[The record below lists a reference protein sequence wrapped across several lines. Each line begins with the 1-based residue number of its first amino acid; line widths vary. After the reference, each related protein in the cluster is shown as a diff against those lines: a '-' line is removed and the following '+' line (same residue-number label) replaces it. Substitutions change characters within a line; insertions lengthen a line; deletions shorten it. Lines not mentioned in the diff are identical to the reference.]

1 MKIQVPIE
9 VDVSCK
15 QAIQVLKHKV
25 EATLCCDWD
34 DLVYEHNT
42 LYMLEE
48 TIVGTQK
55 KNKVKFETD
64 REKNFILAIVNLVEA
79 SEVYKV

>member
-15 QAIQVLKHKV
+15 QAIQVLKNKV
-25 EATLCCDWD
+25 ESILYCDWD
-34 DLVYEHNT
+34 DLIYENNA

-48 TIVGTQK
+48 TIIGTQK
-55 KNKVKFETD
+55 KSKVKFETD
-64 REKNFILAIVNLVEA
+64 REKNFILAVFNLIKA

>member
-15 QAIQVLKHKV
+15 QAIQVLKYKV

-34 DLVYEHNT
+34 DLVYENNT
-42 LYMLEE
+42 LYMIEE

-55 KNKVKFETD
+55 KVKVKFETD
-64 REKNFILAIVNLVEA
+64 REKNFILAVVNLVEV

>member
-15 QAIQVLKHKV
+15 QAIQVLKNKV
-25 EATLCCDWD
+25 ESTLYCDWD
-34 DLVYEHNT
+34 DLIYEHNV

-55 KNKVKFETD
+55 KSKVKFETD
-64 REKNFILAIVNLVEA
+64 REKQFILAVFNLVEA

>member
-15 QAIQVLKHKV
+15 QAIEILKHKV
-25 EATLCCDWD
+25 ESILCCDWD

-64 REKNFILAIVNLVEA
+64 REKQFILAIFNLIEA

>member
-15 QAIQVLKHKV
+15 QAIEILKHKV

-64 REKNFILAIVNLVEA
+64 REKQFILAIFNLVEA

>member
-15 QAIQVLKHKV
+15 QAIQVLKNKV
-25 EATLCCDWD
+25 ESTLYCDWD
-34 DLVYEHNT
+34 DLIYENNV

-48 TIVGTQK
+48 TIIGTQK
-55 KNKVKFETD
+55 KSKVKFETS
-64 REKNFILAIVNLVEA
+64 RERNFILAVFNLVEA

>member
-15 QAIQVLKHKV
+15 QAIQVLKNRV
-25 EATLCCDWD
+25 ESTLYCDWD
-34 DLVYEHNT
+34 DLIYENNV

-64 REKNFILAIVNLVEA
+64 REKQFILAVFNLVEA

>member
-1 MKIQVPIE
+1 VKIQVPIE

-15 QAIQVLKHKV
+15 QAIEILKHKV

-34 DLVYEHNT
+34 DLIYEHNV

-48 TIVGTQK
+48 TLVGIQK
-55 KNKVKFETD
+55 KSKVKFETD
-64 REKNFILAIVNLVEA
+64 REKNFILAVFNLIEA

>member
-15 QAIQVLKHKV
+15 QAIEILKHKV

-34 DLVYEHNT
+34 DLIYEHNV

-48 TIVGTQK
+48 TLVGIQK
-55 KNKVKFETD
+55 KSKVKFETD
-64 REKNFILAIVNLVEA
+64 REKNFILAVFNLIEA

>member
-15 QAIQVLKHKV
+15 QAIEILKHKV
-25 EATLCCDWD
+25 ESTLCCDWD
-34 DLVYEHNT
+34 DLIYEHNV

-48 TIVGTQK
+48 TLVGTQK
-55 KNKVKFETD
+55 KSKVKFETD
-64 REKNFILAIVNLVEA
+64 REKNFILAVFNLIEA